1 MYLGKRYWAEKAVR
15 RAGVPAGDPVG
26 DELADMLV
34 SGANQFQEKLR
45 STRMMADDLDYTVMT
60 ARIMPTNATALRR
73 VRERYALPEDTARRM
88 LFLVRD
94 AAFDIFAAEGRQ
106 FRE

>member
-1 MYLGKRYWAEKAVR
+1 VFLGKRYWAEKAVR
-15 RAGVPAGDPVG
+15 AAGVPAGDPVG
-26 DELADMLV
+26 VELADMLV
-34 SGANQFQEKLR
+34 SGAEQFQHKLR
-45 STRMMADDLDYTVMT
+45 TTKMVADDLDFTVMT

-73 VRERYALPEDTARRM
+73 VRDRYALPEDTARRM